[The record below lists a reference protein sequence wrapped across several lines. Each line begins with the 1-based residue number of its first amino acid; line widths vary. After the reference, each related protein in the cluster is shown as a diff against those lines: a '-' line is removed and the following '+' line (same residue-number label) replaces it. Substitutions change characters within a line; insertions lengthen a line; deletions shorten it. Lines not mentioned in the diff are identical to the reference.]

1 MAKGGPELLQD
12 TAASG
17 TRFPTPVSL
26 LGAAS

>member
-12 TAASG
+12 AVASG
-17 TRFPTPVSL
+17 TRFLTAVSL